1 MIKNTKPI
9 QALVKTA
16 VSGSALFLALLLSSC
31 GDDAKR
37 KCYSC
42 DEAQKKAVQEFIT
55 TNTKSANNMS
65 DEEMEDVISELRET
79 AIKTICNQKY
89 MQVDNEGNIQT
100 SEKDI
105 LNYYRFYS
113 E

>member
-1 MIKNTKPI
+1 MIKNTKLI
-9 QALVKTA
+9 QVLVKTII
-16 VSGSALFLALLLSSC
+16 SGSALFLALSLSSC
-31 GDDAKR
+31 GDGVKR

-42 DEAQKKAVQEFIT
+42 DEEQKKAVQEFIT
-55 TNTKSANNMS
+55 ANTKSANNMS
-65 DEEMEDVISELRET
+65 DEEMEDVIIELRET

-89 MQVDNEGNIQT
+89 MQVDGNGNIQT
-100 SEKDI
+100 KEKDT